1 MQNQKINNVNKN
13 LVIVGAQWGDEGKGK
28 LVDWLTEKADVVVRF
43 QGGHNAGHTLVING
57 QKIVLHL
64 LPAGVMHPHTQCV
77 IGNGVV
83 VHLPTLKKEL
93 EAITAKGVT
102 LEGRLFISMFAP
114 LIMPYHSAMDI
125 AREKAIEGAGGE
137 KIGTT
142 GRGIGPT
149 YEDKVARRAI
159 RLIDLLDEKIFR
171 EKLAKNLD
179 LYNFLLKNYYK
190 TDIVDINACTDEYLK
205 LAEIFRP
212 MAKDTAVLLNNA
224 HKAGK
229 KIIFEGAQGSLLDI
243 DHGTYPYVTSSN
255 TLSGNAACGTGMSP
269 SAIGLVLGIIKAYIT
284 RVGGGPMPTELFDE
298 DGKTIATRGAEFGA
312 TTGRARRCGWFDVP
326 LAKRTIMLNGIDKL
340 AMMKLDVLDTLSE
353 IKICTHYL
361 YKGEKLTIAP
371 TESNELA
378 QCQPVY
384 ETVGG
389 WQSDITKILDFDKLP
404 ATAIKYIK
412 RIEELCETT
421 IDIVSVSPER
431 NGTIIRSEIV

>member
-1 MQNQKINNVNKN
+1 MQKQN

-64 LPAGVMHPHTQCV
+64 LPAGVMHAHTQCV

-93 EAITAKGVT
+93 DAINTKGIN
-102 LEGRLFISMFAP
+102 LQGRLFISLSAP
-114 LIMPYHSAMDI
+114 IILPYHMAMDV

-159 RLIDLLDEKIFR
+159 RLIDFLDEKIFR
-171 EKLAKNLD
+171 EKLHQNLD
-179 LYNFLLKNYYK
+179 LYNFLLKSYYK
-190 TDIVDINACTDEYLK
+190 VAEINEQQVLDEYLP
-205 LAEIFRP
+205 LAEVFRP
-212 MAKDTAVLLNNA
+212 MAIDTSVLLNAAN
-224 HKAGK
+224 KSGK

-255 TLSGNAACGTGMSP
+255 TLAGNAACGSGMSP
-269 SAIGLVLGIIKAYIT
+269 QSIGTVLGIIKAYIT

-298 DGKTIATRGAEFGA
+298 DGKTIATCGAEFGA

-361 YKGEKLTIAP
+361 YNGEKLEIAP
-371 TESNELA
+371 TESNILA
-378 QCQPVY
+378 KCQPVY
-384 ETVGG
+384 ETVKG
-389 WQSDITKILDFDKLP
+389 WQSDITKILDFNKLP
-404 ATAIKYIK
+404 PTAISYIK
-412 RIEELCETT
+412 RIEQLCETSV
-421 IDIVSVSPER
+421 DIVSVSPER
-431 NGTIIRSEIV
+431 NGTIIRSAVI